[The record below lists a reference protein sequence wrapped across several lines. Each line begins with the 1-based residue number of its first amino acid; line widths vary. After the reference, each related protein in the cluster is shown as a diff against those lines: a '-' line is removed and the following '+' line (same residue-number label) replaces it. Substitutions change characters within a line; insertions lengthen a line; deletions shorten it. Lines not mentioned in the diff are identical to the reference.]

1 MEIYTII
8 TFHWFVNNKIDF
20 CDLDRETEKNLQM
33 KIAQSG
39 ILKPKGN
46 DMSRKYKFRDPNA
59 IYFVSFA
66 TVYWIDVF
74 VRDVYFN
81 EMIKVLDY
89 CRKNKGLE
97 LYGYCIM
104 PSHVHLLYSS
114 KDENPAGLL
123 RDIKHFSA
131 KQILNLIT
139 NNIQESRREWLLWM
153 FERAAK
159 KSSNVK
165 KLQLWQHNNQ
175 PIEIRSKQFFDEKL
189 NYIHNNPIE
198 SGFVTESHYWKYSSA
213 TNYIGQ
219 AVPMLEIDLLI

>member
-1 MEIYTII
+1 
-8 TFHWFVNNKIDF
+8 
-20 CDLDRETEKNLQM
+20 M
-33 KIAQSG
+33 KIVQSG

-46 DMSRKYKFRDPNA
+46 DMSRKYKFRNPNA

-114 KDENPAGLL
+114 KDGNPAGLL

-153 FERAAK
+153 FERVAK

-198 SGFVTESHYWKYSSA
+198 SGFVTEPHYWKYSSA
-213 TNYIGQ
+213 TNYIGRT
-219 AVPMLEIDLLI
+219 VPVLEIDLLV